1 MFNHRE
7 LLFNGE
13 NKPVVAVVQQGGGSA
28 WERCS
33 AHPSG
38 TGDAF
43 GLEGS
48 TSGGGR
54 CSHPRTIL
62 FLHHVI
68 CAK

>member
-1 MFNHRE
+1 MFNHQE

-13 NKPVVAVVQQGGGSA
+13 NKLVVAVVQQGGGSA
-28 WERCS
+28 WERCF

-38 TGDAF
+38 TGGAF

-48 TSGGGR
+48 TSGGR
-54 CSHPRTIL
+54 CSYPRTIL

-68 CAK
+68 HAK